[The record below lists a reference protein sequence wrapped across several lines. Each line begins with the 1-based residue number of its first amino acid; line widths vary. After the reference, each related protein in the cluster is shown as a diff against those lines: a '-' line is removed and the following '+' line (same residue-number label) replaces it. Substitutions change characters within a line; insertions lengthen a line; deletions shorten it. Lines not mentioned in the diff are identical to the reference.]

1 MQQSIQAKLPLVEAK
16 LPSVEAKL
24 PLVEAKLPSVEAKL
38 PLVEAKLPLVEAKLP
53 LVQLHVTQSFVLPDV
68 YLYGSTEEVEEA
80 LYIGALTQQTVQ
92 TRRSNDEVRTL
103 ETRHQVE
110 LQRIQAQYQDR
121 LVELQEDIRLISAE
135 KDTLHAEY
143 SNGIKEAR
151 LAEKEICGRDAEE
164 KVRLLK
170 KEYDVLQARYEVLEM
185 RKREMEELRAQDIQ
199 EAVKR
204 TEELMEKV
212 VVAKQQQLDRMEA
225 TYHKLNDNITKQADE
240 VNKLSSTLGKRNAN
254 VKTKGSDYE
263 DEFGEKLRRAYGL
276 CRGFQVKDT
285 RLGMGHEMDFS
296 MELDGQVVLWE
307 VKNYTA
313 VVPKAEVEKFLRDV
327 RENPQAHIGVMISR
341 YTDMYGK
348 SHAGNLVTEFDGEN
362 MMIYVN
368 RFEEFCGEDENRV
381 FQMLHSL
388 FQIWWEY
395 HKEDTKTFDRVEMIR
410 ELEKA
415 VEELGKRRTEWRR
428 HKAHLEE
435 ITRWSMDLL
444 DESEDRLD
452 RLLKKAR
459 HTDSEVAVALP
470 EGVFRETGEEKERIW
485 STSIMKVCS
494 IGGEIEVR
502 ELVDRLTAHHKL
514 SKDTIRTNV
523 MSIIKDSAVLKK
535 GVIKYIKGI
544 SPLFIP
550 PK

>member
-1 MQQSIQAKLPLVEAK
+1 MQKTIQL
-16 LPSVEAKL
+16 
-24 PLVEAKLPSVEAKL
+24 
-38 PLVEAKLPLVEAKLP
+38 
-53 LVQLHVTQSFVLPDV
+53 QVTQPFVLPDV
-68 YLYGSTEEVEEA
+68 YRSGKVEEVEEA
-80 LYIGALTQQTVQ
+80 LYIGALAQQTIQ
-92 TRRSNDEVRTL
+92 TRRSNDEVRNL
-103 ETRHQVE
+103 EARHQVE
-110 LQRIQAQYQDR
+110 LQRIQTQYQDT
-121 LVELQEDIRLISAE
+121 LTELQEDIRRVSAE
-135 KDTLHAEY
+135 KDKLYAEY

-151 LAEKEICGRDAEE
+151 QAEKEVCGREMEE
-164 KVRLLK
+164 KVRQLK
-170 KEYDVLQARYEVLEM
+170 KEHDMLQARYEVLEV
-185 RKREMEELRAQDIQ
+185 RKREMEEMRTHNIQ

-212 VVAKQQQLDRMEA
+212 VAAKQQQLDKMEA
-225 TYHKLNDNITKQADE
+225 TYHKLSESIIKQTDE
-240 VNKLSSTLGKRNAN
+240 VNKLSNTLGKRNAN

-263 DEFGEKLRRAYGL
+263 EEFGDKLRRNYGL
-276 CRGFQVKDT
+276 CSGFQLKDT

-296 MELDGQVVLWE
+296 MEIEGQVVLWE
-307 VKNYTA
+307 LKNYTA
-313 VVPKAEVEKFLRDV
+313 IVPKAEVDKFLRDV
-327 RENPQAHIGVMISR
+327 KENPQAHIGVMISR

-348 SHAGNLVTEFDGEN
+348 NYGGNLVTEFDGEN

-381 FQMLHSL
+381 FQLLHSL
-388 FQIWWEY
+388 FRIWWQY

-415 VEELGKRRTEWRR
+415 IEELGKRRTEWRR

-435 ITRWSMDLL
+435 IVRWSTDLL

-459 HTDSEVAVALP
+459 SESVVASTTIALP
-470 EGVFRETGEEKERIW
+470 EGVFRESGEEKERLW
-485 STSIMKVCS
+485 TTSIMKVCS
-494 IGGEIEVR
+494 AGGEIEVR
-502 ELVDRLTAHHKL
+502 ELVDLLGAHHKL
-514 SKDTIRTNV
+514 SKDTIRTNI

-544 SPLFIP
+544 SPIFIP

>member
-1 MQQSIQAKLPLVEAK
+1 MQQSIQAQLPLVQAQ
-16 LPSVEAKL
+16 
-24 PLVEAKLPSVEAKL
+24 
-38 PLVEAKLPLVEAKLP
+38 LP

-68 YLYGSTEEVEEA
+68 YLCGSVEEIEEA
-80 LYIGALTQQTVQ
+80 LYIGALTQQTIQ
-92 TRRSNDEVRTL
+92 TRRSNDEVRNL
-103 ETRHQVE
+103 EARHQVE
-110 LQRIQAQYQDR
+110 LQRIQAQYQDK
-121 LVELQEDIRLISAE
+121 LVELQEDIRLISGE
-135 KDTLHAEY
+135 KDALYAEY

-164 KVRLLK
+164 KVRLLR
-170 KEYDVLQARYEVLEM
+170 KEYDMLQSRYEVLEA

-204 TEELMEKV
+204 TEDLMEKV
-212 VVAKQQQLDRMEA
+212 VVAKQQQLDKMEA
-225 TYHKLNDNITKQADE
+225 TYHRLSESISKQTDE
-240 VNKLSSTLGKRNAN
+240 VNKLSSSLGKRNAN

-263 DEFGEKLRRAYGL
+263 EEFGDKLRRSYGL
-276 CRGFQVKDT
+276 CRRFQLKDT

-296 MELDGQVVLWE
+296 MELEGQVVLWE
-307 VKNYTA
+307 VKNYNN
-313 VVPKAEVEKFLRDV
+313 VVPKAEVDKFLRDV
-327 RENPQAHIGVMISR
+327 KENPQAHIGVMISR

-348 SHAGNLVTEFDGEN
+348 NHAGNLVTEFDGEN

-381 FQMLHSL
+381 FQMLYSL

-395 HKEDTKTFDRVEMIR
+395 HKEDNKTFDRVEMIR

-428 HKAHLEE
+428 HKAHLDE
-435 ITRWSMDLL
+435 ITRWSTDLL

-459 HTDSEVAVALP
+459 HTAIAEDAAIALP
-470 EGVFRETGEEKERIW
+470 EGVFRETGEEKERLW
-485 STSIMKVCS
+485 TASIMKVCS
-494 IGGEIEVR
+494 VGGEIEVR
-502 ELVDRLTAHHKL
+502 ELVDRLTTHHKL